1 MSQTDTALAH
11 LEGLF
16 LEVRRAVMRAG
27 AGSGVEVKFNAKGD
41 RVRSFDT
48 AAHEAACAY
57 LGDRFPWPV
66 EVLSEEDAPRRVGAG
81 EPEFTVILDPVDGS
95 DNFARGIAPSAVAV
109 ALTPAGEPIAV
120 DTVQFALVGDLL
132 TGEVWRARRGQGA
145 SSNGRALRTTAVTLL
160 EEAMLSC
167 EMNHFAVGEKLTCVL
182 SRARGVRAFGCATWA
197 LVKVAGGALDAH
209 LDLRG
214 RLTPENFLA
223 PSLILA
229 EAGGVVTDGEG
240 KALPPVRGL
249 TERFS
254 VVAAAT
260 PDLHAALMRQLNESP
275 PHEE

>member
-1 MSQTDTALAH
+1 MSQTDTTLAH
-11 LEGLF
+11 LEALF

-27 AGSGVEVKFNAKGD
+27 AGSAVEVKFNAKGD
-41 RVRSFDT
+41 RVRAFDV
-48 AAHEAACAY
+48 AANEAACAY

-66 EVLSEEDAPRRVGAG
+66 EVLSEESAPRRLGAG
-81 EPEFTVILDPVDGS
+81 EPEFTVVLDPVDGS

-109 ALTPAGEPIAV
+109 ALVPAGEPIAV

-132 TGEVWRARRGQGA
+132 TGEVWRARRGRGA
-145 SSNGRALRTTAVTLL
+145 CSNGRALRTAAVTLL

-167 EMNHFAVGEKLTCVL
+167 EMNHFAVGEKLTGVL

-197 LVKVAGGALDAH
+197 LVMVAGGRLDAH

-260 PDLHAALMRQLNESP
+260 PDLHAALMR
-275 PHEE
+275 

>member
-1 MSQTDTALAH
+1 MSQTDTTLAH
-11 LEGLF
+11 LEALF
-16 LEVRRAVMRAG
+16 LEVRRAVKRAG
-27 AGSGVEVKFNAKGD
+27 AGSGVGVKFNAKGD

-48 AAHEAACAY
+48 AANEAACAY

-66 EVLSEEDAPRRVGAG
+66 ELLSEEDAPRRVGAG
-81 EPEFTVILDPVDGS
+81 EPEFTVVLDPVDGS
-95 DNFARGIAPSAVAV
+95 DNFARGIAP
-109 ALTPAGEPIAV
+109 AGEPVAV

-132 TGEVWRARRGQGA
+132 TGEVWRARRGHGA

-167 EMNHFAVGEKLTCVL
+167 EMNHFAVGEKLTGVL

-197 LVKVAGGALDAH
+197 LVMVAGGALDAH

-260 PDLHAALMRQLNESP
+260 PGLHAALMEQLNERVR
-275 PHEE
+275 HE